1 MKKLIVIMLAL
12 TLTCALAACSEGQT
26 KVPDGTGDS
35 ASVQTEDAS
44 ASTEE
49 AAMIQSYMGQV
60 SDKVGNEITV
70 SLGEI
75 VLDSSESSGEAVY
88 VDENGNQEVRPKDDD
103 AFDGQD
109 VATVIVPMPDDA
121 AGDAAAGETGNA
133 PAEKLPIEFTGEVR
147 EFTIPAGAKITNALG
162 KEVSFDNVTKGSLVQ
177 LIVNETTGVVERVM
191 VM

>member
-1 MKKLIVIMLAL
+1 MKKLIVIILAL
-12 TLTCALAACSEGQT
+12 TLTCALAACYKGQT
-26 KVPDGTGDS
+26 KLPEGTGDS